1 MLTPDEFKIMMLNYT
16 EQVKYYDKE
25 IRKARANLRM
35 LRIQR
40 KEWQRKQESLCCNEL
55 FAEHETE
62 FKIEE
67 IKAS

>member
-40 KEWQRKQESLCCNEL
+40 KEWQRKQESLCSNEL
-55 FAEHETE
+55 FAEYEPE
-62 FKIEE
+62 FKITQ

>member
-1 MLTPDEFKIMMLNYT
+1 MLTPDEFKIIMLNYA

-40 KEWQRKQESLCCNEL
+40 KEWQRKQESLCHTEL
-55 FAEHETE
+55 STE
-62 FKIEE
+62 YEPDFKVEE

>member
-55 FAEHETE
+55 FAEYEPE
-62 FKIEE
+62 FKVEQ

>member
-1 MLTPDEFKIMMLNYT
+1 MLTPDEFKIIMLNYA

-35 LRIQR
+35 LRLQR
-40 KEWQRKQESLCCNEL
+40 KEWQRKQESLLHNEL
-55 FAEHETE
+55 SPSTNPEV
-62 FKIEE
+62 EE

>member
-1 MLTPDEFKIMMLNYT
+1 MLTPDEFKIMMLNYA
-16 EQVKYYDKE
+16 EQVKYYDRE

-40 KEWQRKQESLCCNEL
+40 KEWQRKQESLCHNEL
-55 FAEHETE
+55 FAEYEPE
-62 FKIEE
+62 FKVEQ

>member
-1 MLTPDEFKIMMLNYT
+1 MLTPDEFKIMMLNYA

-40 KEWQRKQESLCCNEL
+40 KEWQRKQESLCHTEL
-55 FAEHETE
+55 FAEYEPD
-62 FKIEE
+62 FKVEE